1 MSSPK
6 FNVFITSISITIALQ
21 AVVMLLLF
29 PSCSTEK
36 KKLGQAILERDSLPV
51 MATRGVTTLVSDSG
65 IIRYR
70 IKTEEWLVFDKKN
83 PPYWAF
89 EKGIYLEKFDE
100 LHRIDAN
107 IKADTAYFYERQKLW
122 ELRGNVAIHNLKGE
136 KFNTQQL
143 FWDQNKQLVYSN
155 KFIRIEQQDKI
166 ITGYGFESNQQ
177 MTRYTLKNTEGI
189 FPVEEM
195 PKDTLKTDSIQN

>member
-1 MSSPK
+1 
-6 FNVFITSISITIALQ
+6 
-21 AVVMLLLF
+21 MLLLF
-29 PSCSTEK
+29 PSCSGEK
-36 KKLGQAILERDSLPV
+36 KNLAEAISERDSLPV
-51 MATRGVTTLVSDSG
+51 MTTQGVTTLISDSG

-89 EKGIYLEKFDE
+89 EKGIYLEKFDQ

-143 FWDQNKQLVYSN
+143 FWDQNKQSVYSDQ
-155 KFIRIEQQDKI
+155 FIRIEQQDKI
-166 ITGYGFESNQQ
+166 LTGYGFESNQQ
-177 MTRYTLKNTEGI
+177 MTRYVIKNTEGI
-189 FPVEEM
+189 FPVEDT
-195 PKDTLKTDSIQN
+195 PKDTLKTDSI